1 MGGVIF
7 LPFQLAFFSQIVAHI
22 ETLKKYYSISFVGCT
37 EKNTLWTCTQK
48 IPEEDMQQVFEKQR
62 NQEDRYCIVTEQQI
76 KQKDWFNIRSDD
88 LLDIFNR
95 IVNPATTRFIELTYV
110 PNGDDRLGFTGLCNE
125 QRHDIKRSSNKAK
138 SKRKIAMLQN
148 KKQCIIP
155 ASTLIHLERYI
166 DTKWP
171 NDNDTK
177 NEFCK
182 GMRRLLDVPIDLTV
196 ATTPV
201 TACHEETMTE
211 EVSSIL
217 DFVKQKYP
225 AKFDVV
231 KKALIKTVP

>member
-1 MGGVIF
+1 M
-7 LPFQLAFFSQIVAHI
+7 
-22 ETLKKYYSISFVGCT
+22 
-37 EKNTLWTCTQK
+37 CTQN
-48 IPEEDMQQVFEKQR
+48 ISEEEMQQVYEKKR
-62 NQEDRYCIVTEQQI
+62 NQKGRYCILTEQEI
-76 KQKDWFNIRSDD
+76 KQKNWFNVRRDN

-95 IVNPATTRFIELTYV
+95 IVNPATTQFIELKYV

-138 SKRKIAMLQN
+138 SKRKIAIVQN

-155 ASTLIHLERYI
+155 ASTLIHIERYI

-182 GMRRLLDVPIDLTV
+182 GMRQLLDVPIDLTV

-201 TACHEETMTE
+201 VACHDETMTE
-211 EVSSIL
+211 DVSSIL